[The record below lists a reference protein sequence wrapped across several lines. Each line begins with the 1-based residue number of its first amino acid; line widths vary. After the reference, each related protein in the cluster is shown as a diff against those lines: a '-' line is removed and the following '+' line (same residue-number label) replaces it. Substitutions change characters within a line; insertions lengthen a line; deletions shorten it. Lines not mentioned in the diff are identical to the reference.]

1 MATLELNE
9 LACERKQDA
18 VGKDEPEIWID
29 GAQVWTGS
37 MGKGDSAVFSPPIK
51 RTFKGQIVVE
61 LKERDGSGGNA
72 NRKLLGQ
79 QTFSASS
86 SASPA
91 TFSASGYRYKLHYR
105 VV

>member
-1 MATLELNE
+1 MSTLELNE
-9 LACERKQDA
+9 LACERKQDLT
-18 VGKDEPEIWID
+18 GNDEPEIWID
-29 GAQVWTGS
+29 GAQVWAGS
-37 MGKGDSAVFSPPIK
+37 LGKGDSAVFSPPIK
-51 RTFKGQIVVE
+51 RSFSGQVVVE

-79 QTFSASS
+79 QTFSARS

-91 TFSASGYRYKLHYR
+91 SFSASGYRYKLHFR